1 MKLGYLT
8 GLAML
13 SLFLSACSNTAKISE
28 IADLET
34 LPQTPESYTQ
44 ALPAYDFNEQQRL
57 NDEFDKTFF
66 SPWDISKMS
75 YDLAQASWG
84 SYYLKKE
91 TYGENHKLR
100 KKEWYEEQIKR
111 SNFDQYDTLREYAIT
126 THNSNL
132 RVFPTQ
138 SVIFYNPDAPG
149 EGFPFDYNQNSH
161 IKINTPLFVSHY
173 SLDKAWVYVEANSLF
188 GWLPVKD
195 VAFMD
200 EAQRHNFK
208 TGHYYVAT
216 QDEFALFDQSEN
228 FVEYIKLGTIFPI
241 INGSLVSVKASF
253 KLSNSLIAQPENG
266 AEFVYSN
273 INQQQVA
280 QKPLAFNRTNL
291 NKISSAL
298 IGEDYGWGGVL
309 ANRDCSAFTKDFFT
323 PFGIYLKRNSSKQL
337 EAGQYIELKTLD
349 NEAKKQAIL
358 ADAIP
363 FMTLIYLRGHIMLYV
378 GEGAGEQAGEPL
390 VFHNIWGLRTLKDD
404 GSTGRFIIGRAVIT
418 TLEPGKELPNLVQE
432 SSLLSKIQGM
442 VILDRPVDSLALN

>member
-1 MKLGYLT
+1 MKLGYYAT
-8 GLAML
+8 LALL
-13 SLFLSACSNTAKISE
+13 SLFISACSNTAKITE

-34 LPQTPESYTQ
+34 LPQEPEIYTQ
-44 ALPAYDFNEQQRL
+44 ALPVYDFSTQQKL
-57 NDEFDKTFF
+57 DDEFNKIFF
-66 SPWDISKMS
+66 SPWDITQMS

-111 SNFDQYDTLREYAIT
+111 SNFELYDTQRRYAIS

-138 SVIFYNPDAPG
+138 SVIFYNPDSPG

-195 VAFMD
+195 IAFVNK
-200 EAQRHNFK
+200 AQRETFK
-208 TGHYYVAT
+208 SGTYFVAT
-216 QDEFALFDQSEN
+216 EDEFALFDQSEN
-228 FVEYIKLGTIFPI
+228 FIEYIKLGTIFPV
-241 INGSLVSVKASF
+241 INGALATIKKNQAVISLPG
-253 KLSNSLIAQPENG
+253 NE
-266 AEFVYSN
+266 AEFVFSH
-273 INQQQVA
+273 INKQQVA
-280 QKPLAFNRTNL
+280 QKPLAFNNANL
-291 NKISSAL
+291 NKISTAL

-337 EAGQYIELKTLD
+337 EQGQYIELKDLS
-349 NEAKKQAIL
+349 NEAKKQGIL
-358 ADAIP
+358 DNAIP
-363 FMTLIYLRGHIMLYV
+363 FMTLIYLRGHIMLYI
-378 GEGAGEQAGEPL
+378 GEQAGEPL

-404 GSTGRFIIGRAVIT
+404 GSIGRFIIGRAVIT
-418 TLEPGKELPNLVQE
+418 TLEPGKELPNLVQA
-432 SSLLSKIQGM
+432 SSILNKIQGM
-442 VILDRPVDSLALN
+442 VILDRKVDKDALL

>member
-1 MKLGYLT
+1 MKLGYYAT
-8 GLAML
+8 LALL
-13 SLFLSACSNTAKISE
+13 SLFISACSNTVKITE
-28 IADLET
+28 IADLEN
-34 LPQTPESYTQ
+34 LAQEPGIYTQ
-44 ALPAYDFNEQQRL
+44 ALPSYDFTAQQQL
-57 NDEFDKTFF
+57 NTEFNKIFF
-66 SPWDISKMS
+66 SPWDITQMS

-111 SNFDQYDTLREYAIT
+111 SNFEQYDSQKRYAIS

-195 VAFMD
+195 IALVNK
-200 EAQRHNFK
+200 AQRETFK
-208 TGHYYVAT
+208 SGTYFVAT
-216 QDEFALFDQSEN
+216 EDEFALFDQSEN
-228 FVEYIKLGTIFPI
+228 FIEYIKLGTIFPV
-241 INGSLVSVKASF
+241 INGALATIKKNQAVISLPG
-253 KLSNSLIAQPENG
+253 ND
-266 AEFVYSN
+266 AEFVFSHIDN
-273 INQQQVA
+273 QQVA
-280 QKPLAFNRTNL
+280 QKPLAFNKVNL
-291 NKISSAL
+291 NKISTAL

-337 EAGQYIELKTLD
+337 EQGQYIELKDLS
-349 NEAKKQAIL
+349 NEAKKKRIL
-358 ADAIP
+358 ADAVP
-363 FMTLIYLRGHIMLYV
+363 FMTLIYLRGHIMLYI
-378 GEGAGEQAGEPL
+378 GEKAGEPL

-404 GSTGRFIIGRAVIT
+404 GSVGRFIIGRAVIT
-418 TLEPGKELPNLVQE
+418 TLEPGKELPNLVQK
-432 SSLLSKIQGM
+432 SSILNKIQGM
-442 VILDRPVDSLALN
+442 VILDREVDKDASL

>member
-1 MKLGYLT
+1 MKLGYCIS
-8 GLAML
+8 LALL
-13 SLFLSACSNTAKISE
+13 SVLISACSHTAKITE

-34 LPQTPESYTQ
+34 LQQAPETYTQ
-44 ALPAYDFNEQQRL
+44 ALNPSKFSAQQRL
-57 NDEFDKTFF
+57 NAEFDKTFF
-66 SPWDISKMS
+66 SPWDISQMS
-75 YDLAQASWG
+75 YDLEQASWG

-111 SNFDQYDTLREYAIT
+111 SNFEQYDTLRDYAIT

-195 VAFMD
+195 IAFMD
-200 EAQRHNFK
+200 EAQRRTFK
-208 TGHYYVAT
+208 SGQYYVAT
-216 QDEFALFDQSEN
+216 QDEFALFDQSSN

-241 INGSLVSVKASF
+241 INGSLTSVKARF
-253 KLSNSLIAQPENG
+253 KQSNSLIAQAENG

-273 INQQQVA
+273 IDHQQVA
-280 QKPLAFNRTNL
+280 QKPLAFNRKNL

-337 EAGQYIELKTLD
+337 EAGQYIELKELD
-349 NEAKKQAIL
+349 NASKKQRIL

-363 FMTLIYLRGHIMLYV
+363 FMTLIYLRGHIMLYI
-378 GEGAGEQAGEPL
+378 GEQAGEPL

-404 GSTGRFIIGRAVIT
+404 GSVGRFIIGRAVIT
-418 TLEPGKELPNLVQE
+418 TLEPGKELPNLIQE
-432 SSLLSKIQGM
+432 ASILSKVQGM
-442 VILDRPVDSLALN
+442 VILDKGPVIEDKEAL

>member
-1 MKLGYLT
+1 MKLGYYAT
-8 GLAML
+8 LALL
-13 SLFLSACSNTAKISE
+13 SLFISACSNTAKITE
-28 IADLET
+28 IADLES
-34 LPQTPESYTQ
+34 LVQEPEPYTH
-44 ALPAYDFNEQQRL
+44 ALPAYDFAAQKKL

-66 SPWDISKMS
+66 SPWDIKQMS

-111 SNFDQYDTLREYAIT
+111 SNFAQYDKLRRYAIS

-195 VAFMD
+195 IAFMNQ
-200 EAQRHNFK
+200 AQRYDFK
-208 TGHYYVAT
+208 SGKYYVAT
-216 QDEFALFDQSEN
+216 EDEFALFDQSSN

-241 INGSLVSVKASF
+241 INGSLVTVKAVF
-253 KLSNSLIAQPENG
+253 KQSNSLIAQPENSG
-266 AEFVYSN
+266 DLVFSN
-273 INQQQVA
+273 INSDQVA
-280 QKPLAFNRTNL
+280 QKPLAFNRANL
-291 NKISSAL
+291 NKISRAL

-309 ANRDCSAFTKDFFT
+309 ENRDCSAFTKDFFA
-323 PFGIYLKRNSSKQL
+323 PFGIYLKRNSSKQV
-337 EAGQYIELKTLD
+337 EQGQYIELKELD
-349 NEAKKQAIL
+349 NAGKKQRIL
-358 ADAIP
+358 DDAVP
-363 FMTLIYLRGHIMLYV
+363 FMTLIYLRGHIMLYI
-378 GEGAGEQAGEPL
+378 GEQAGEPL
-390 VFHNIWGLRTLKDD
+390 VFHNIWGLRTLKED
-404 GSTGRFIIGRAVIT
+404 GSVGRFIIGRAVIT
-418 TLEPGKELPNLVQE
+418 TLEPGKELPNLVQA
-432 SSLLSKIQGM
+432 SSILNKIQGM
-442 VILDRPVDSLALN
+442 VILDREADLNTEDEAN

>member
-1 MKLGYLT
+1 MKLGYYT
-8 GLAML
+8 TLALL
-13 SLFLSACSNTAKISE
+13 SLLISACSNTAKITE

-34 LPQTPESYTQ
+34 LPQEADPYTQ
-44 ALPAYDFNEQQRL
+44 VMPSYDFTEQQRL
-57 NDEFDKTFF
+57 NAEFDQTFF
-66 SPWDISKMS
+66 SPWDITAMS
-75 YDLAQASWG
+75 YDLEQASWG

-100 KKEWYEEQIKR
+100 KKTWYEEQIKR
-111 SNFDQYDTLREYAIT
+111 SNFEQYDTLRQYAIST
-126 THNSNL
+126 RNSNL

-195 VAFMD
+195 IAFINQ
-200 EAQRHNFK
+200 AQRQTFK
-208 TGHYYVAT
+208 SGNYYVAT

-241 INGSLVSVKASF
+241 VNGSLTSVKAVF
-253 KLSNSLIAQPENG
+253 KQRNSLIAQPENS
-266 AEFVYSN
+266 AELVFSN
-273 INQQQVA
+273 IDKQQVA
-280 QKPLAFNRTNL
+280 QKPLAFNRVNL
-291 NKISSAL
+291 NKISNAL

-309 ANRDCSAFTKDFFT
+309 ANRDCSAFTKDFFA

-337 EAGQYIELKTLD
+337 EAGQYIELKELD
-349 NEAKKQAIL
+349 NEAKKQRIL
-358 ADAIP
+358 EDAIP

-378 GEGAGEQAGEPL
+378 GEKAGEPL
-390 VFHNIWGLRTLKDD
+390 VFHNIWGLRTLQDD

-418 TLEPGKELPNLVQE
+418 TLEPGKELPNLIQE
-432 SSLLSKIQGM
+432 ASILTKVQGM
-442 VILDRPVDSLALN
+442 VILDKGPVPAQ